1 MESPTSHPVP
11 APARPGVPS
20 VREIWRRPL
29 PHLEGQAGTRYLCRI
44 LLTVFHRRALGFEG
58 LEHIQ
63 ADQDPFVLALNH
75 SQRPEAVLIPAW
87 LCFHRGG
94 RMVHFLADWNFLL
107 VPGLAAVIR
116 RHDPIV
122 VVRKDAR
129 PRFLNRFKDR
139 FRGTRLPFEEA
150 GHRLRGG
157 RSVGI
162 FPEATVNRDP
172 GHLLRG
178 QSGVARLALETGV
191 SVVPGGVRFP
201 TANRARFISDSD
213 PFRVRLGPP
222 IQPGLAVP
230 GRPSDASTLHAQI
243 MGAISTLSGKEWQPD
258 ARRTKH
264 AFTPA

>member
-1 MESPTSHPVP
+1 M
-11 APARPGVPS
+11 
-20 VREIWRRPL
+20 REIWRRPL
-29 PHLEGQAGTRYLCRI
+29 PHLEGQPGTRYLCRI
-44 LLTVFHRRALGFEG
+44 LLTVFHQWALGFEG

-63 ADQDPFVLALNH
+63 ADQDPFLLALNH
-75 SQRPEAVLIPAW
+75 SQRPEAVLIPTW

-107 VPGLAAVIR
+107 IPGLAAVIR

-139 FRGTRLPFEEA
+139 FRGTHLPFEEA
-150 GHRLRGG
+150 GHRLRAG

-162 FPEATVNRDP
+162 FPEATVNRNP
-172 GHLLRG
+172 VRLLRG

-191 SVVPGGVRFP
+191 PVVPAGVRFP
-201 TANRARFISDSD
+201 DANPAQPISDFES
-213 PFRVRLGPP
+213 FRVRFGPA
-222 IQPGLAVP
+222 IRAVP
-230 GRPSDASTLHAQI
+230 EAPDRPPNLSALHAQI

-258 ARRTKH
+258 ARRTKY
-264 AFTPA
+264 ALDPA

>member
-1 MESPTSHPVP
+1 MELPSSHPALPV
-11 APARPGVPS
+11 RPGVPS

-29 PHLEGQAGTRYLCRI
+29 PHLEGQPGTRYLCRI

-63 ADQDPFVLALNH
+63 ADQDPFLLALNH
-75 SQRPEAVLIPAW
+75 SQRLEAVLIPTW

-107 VPGLAAVIR
+107 IPGLASVIR

-150 GHRLRGG
+150 GHRLRAG

-172 GHLLRG
+172 VHLLRG

-191 SVVPGGVRFP
+191 PVVPAGVRFP
-201 TANRARFISDSD
+201 NANQARRISDSE
-213 PFRVRLGPP
+213 PFLVRFGRP
-222 IQPGLAVP
+222 ILPVPEAP
-230 GRPSDASTLHAQI
+230 GRTPDVSGIHAQI

-258 ARRTKH
+258 ARRTKY
-264 AFTPA
+264 ALTPA